1 MNEYLEANR
10 RHWDE
15 VVPVHV
21 ASEMY
26 DVASFKAG
34 KSKLKP
40 VELEEL
46 GDVRGKTLLHLQC
59 HFGLDTLSWA
69 REGAVVTGIDF
80 SERAI
85 EAARQLAAEC
95 GIDAR
100 FLVSNV
106 YELPAHLDG
115 EFDIVFTS
123 YGALNWL
130 PDLRRWAQ
138 IAAHFTRPGG
148 TFYVVEFHPV
158 INIFD
163 DRPEVDDLRVHYPYF
178 PREAPLVFDD
188 DGTYA
193 DLSAKFEH
201 RRTCEWPHPTSE
213 VVSALIDAGLGIEFF
228 HEFPITPHAQLP
240 SLMEPVDD
248 MMSRLTKHDGSVPL
262 LYSVKATK
270 VAAATTAGA
279 S

>member
-40 VELEEL
+40 IEREEL
-46 GDVRGKTLLHLQC
+46 GEVRGKTLLHLQC

-69 REGAVVTGIDF
+69 REGAIVTGIDF
-80 SERAI
+80 SAPALA
-85 EAARQLAAEC
+85 AARALAAEC

-100 FLVSNV
+100 FIVSNI
-106 YELPAHLDG
+106 YDLPGTLNG

-130 PDLRRWAQ
+130 PDIRRWAEV
-138 IAAHFTRPGG
+138 AALFVRPGG
-148 TFYVVEFHPV
+148 TFYVAEFHPMV
-158 INIFD
+158 GIFD
-163 DRPEVDDLRVHYPYF
+163 DGEDVTELRVRWPYF
-178 PREAPLVFDD
+178 PTEEPLRWEGYGD
-188 DGTYA
+188 YA
-193 DLSAKFEH
+193 DRKAKLEH
-201 RRTCEWPHPTSE
+201 DVTYEWPHPPSE
-213 VVSALIDAGLGIEFF
+213 VVSALIDAGLRLEFF
-228 HEFPITPHAQLP
+228 HEFSVTPHAQLP

-248 MMSRLTKHDGSVPL
+248 MMSRLTKYDGSVPL
-262 LYSVKATK
+262 VYSIRATK
-270 VAAATTAGA
+270 PG
-279 S
+279 